1 MNKKISFLKNPRFK
15 KNQAPILMTDAMRNK
30 NALDP

>member
-1 MNKKISFLKNPRFK
+1 
-15 KNQAPILMTDAMRNK
+15 MTDAMRNK